1 MFGWSLVIFSP
12 VVSAI
17 LIFVLIYDW
26 SDRDR
31 LMLVPYDQREKRS
44 IVFDPDGTEPYYED
58 GRWVY
63 DLRLGSNF
71 SSIEPFQGYGF
82 EAFAY
87 VDGETKN
94 NDLVVYNS
102 PLKGSSSS
110 SGIITFEPLGP
121 VEMLK
126 PIP

>member
-1 MFGWSLVIFSP
+1 METGSNGDWPLKVVLMCNFNPIGKLVKIGRIFRMFGWSLVIFSP

-31 LMLVPYDQREKRS
+31 LMLVPYDQREKWS

-87 VDGETKN
+87 VDGETK
-94 NDLVVYNS
+94 
-102 PLKGSSSS
+102 K
-110 SGIITFEPLGP
+110 
-121 VEMLK
+121 K
-126 PIP
+126 